1 MFNTLILTALLAS
14 PQSGD
19 IQRARVDH
27 LVELAWQQSDKA
39 SAATDSQGKPE
50 SIVIDA
56 KRQKD
61 LDRDTDLG
69 KQYAKEVDKEL
80 HPSQNDEYIKRVKRI
95 GGEMAVI
102 ANSMNTDA
110 LWGDKRPAKFDY
122 EFRVVQGE
130 DVNAFS
136 LPGGIIYVYEGLVK
150 YVESDDE
157 LAGVLGHEIS
167 HAKFRHVYTLQR
179 QSEKLQIGQLLTIL
193 VAAMTKSRDAANVAI
208 GTQLASQSAVSTWS
222 VDAEEAADYG
232 GLQLI
237 EKSKYNATGM
247 VTMMERLARDE
258 KSRPSID
265 WGIYRTH
272 PPSKERVQSLIGYMN
287 AAHYPIKRSAVTKSF
302 RTQIKPGDEGTVEA
316 WFNGKKIYTFAGPE
330 ALGRADDAAKKLDD
344 FFDQVPQMI
353 EVTDSDNAVLYNF
366 HPLLEISTA
375 DASAQNMTVRE
386 LAAQTTKTIKGALFT
401 LAYRIWG

>member
-1 MFNTLILTALLAS
+1 MITTLIVTALLAGS
-14 PQSGD
+14 PSNGAQAAT
-19 IQRARVDH
+19 QNRVDKI
-27 LVELAWQQSDKA
+27 VELAWQQADQA
-39 SAATDSQGKPE
+39 QAQQTQNT

-61 LDRDTDLG
+61 LDRDIDLG

-80 HPSQNDEYIKRVKRI
+80 HPSQNDEYVKRVKRI
-95 GGEMAVI
+95 GAEMAVI

-193 VAAMTKSRDAANVAI
+193 VAAMTRSRDAANIAI
-208 GTQLASQSAVSTWS
+208 GAQLGTQSAISTWS

-232 GLQLI
+232 GFQLLV
-237 EKSKYNATGM
+237 KSKYNATGM

-258 KSRPSID
+258 KSRPNID
-265 WGIYRTH
+265 WGIFRTH

-287 AAHYPIKRSAVTKSF
+287 AARYPVKRSAVTTSF
-302 RTQIKPGDEGTVEA
+302 RTQIKPGDSGAVEA
-316 WFNGKKIYTFAGPE
+316 WFNGRKIYTFAGTD
-330 ALGRADDAAKKLDD
+330 ALARADDAAKKLDD

-353 EVTDSDNAVLYNF
+353 EVTDSDTAVLYNF
-366 HPLLEISTA
+366 HPLLEVSRA
-375 DASAQNMTVRE
+375 DADAQKMTVQQ
-386 LAAQTTKTIKGALFT
+386 LAAETTKTIKGTLFT